1 MKNIVLIGFMG
12 CGKST
17 TARKISK
24 LTKKQV
30 IDTDKE
36 IERRCNKSIK
46 EIFAEFG
53 EDYFRNLEK
62 DLRDEL
68 ALKSD
73 LIIACGGGFANLQDL
88 RKMGFVV
95 FLDLSFYK
103 IANRLKNDTKRPL
116 FDEKAKLLYD
126 KRMPLYNKAC
136 DIKLKITN
144 FKPREIVKILEIFLG
159 DISLDSIRKNCIK
172 PKIKF

>member
-17 TARKISK
+17 TAKKLAK

-36 IERRCNKSIK
+36 IEKRCNKSIK

-53 EDYFRNLEK
+53 EEYFRKLEC

-68 ALKSD
+68 ATKSD
-73 LIIACGGGFANLQDL
+73 LIISCGGGFANLKDIK
-88 RKMGFVV
+88 KMGFVV

-103 IANRLKNDTKRPL
+103 IAARLKNDTKRPL

-126 KRMPLYNKAC
+126 KRMPLYNNSC

-144 FKPREIVKILEIFLG
+144 FKAREIVKILEIFLG
-159 DISLDSIRKNCIK
+159 DISLNKARKNHIK
-172 PKIKF
+172 PKISF